1 MSKPSPFRVV
11 PRAVWFF
18 LSEDRRSY
26 VLHLS
31 VFLLGQAYEFVPP
44 LLIGMMVNVLLAHQ
58 PADSLWPLAW
68 IIGGLAVTSAVNA
81 LLRLRSRRKLGQYA
95 VSARYRAKVWGFER
109 LMDFSL
115 GWHQQEGTG
124 NKAQR
129 ILTGSDAVRDWTNF
143 HNDFVPPF
151 IAFVGT
157 ALACVL
163 LHPLTIVFFLAY
175 VGGLAAIEMRFDRA
189 AARLSQTLNA
199 SAEQASGVM
208 VETAAN
214 ILAVK
219 ALGAGRHMTG
229 RVEQRESVT
238 RDLGHARV
246 KLYTGK
252 WMWFQVH
259 NAVAWAAFLAGLAA
273 AVLQD
278 VLSVGMVV
286 AYTTYF
292 NNLRSAAMN
301 FTDRFQVLVERYADL
316 SRLMP
321 LFDHVEQ
328 RPGEDEFPLE
338 WQALVADDVRLDFDG
353 RPALEQLDLCVPRG
367 ERLGIAGASGS
378 GKSTLVR
385 LILGLYVPQR
395 GSIALQAGTVHTEL
409 SHIRHEALSTN
420 VSVVLQETELFN
432 LSLRE
437 NITLMREVDPTLF
450 AQACH
455 IACLDDL
462 IARLPQGANTVVGE
476 RGCALSGGER
486 QRVGIARALCRTP
499 QILLLDEATAALDGH
514 TEAIVM
520 SRLLGSLPAHT
531 TLLVVAHR
539 LSTLRGMSRIAVME
553 HGRIVEV
560 GAFDALAQHGRFA
573 DMLAQQGMASTAV

>member
-1 MSKPSPFRVV
+1 MSKPSSFRIV

-26 VLHLS
+26 LLHLTL
-31 VFLLGQAYEFVPP
+31 FLLGQAYEFVPP

-58 PADSLWPLAW
+58 RGDSLWPLVW
-68 IIGGLAVTSAVNA
+68 IIGGLAVTSAINA

-115 GWHQQEGTG
+115 DWHHQEGTG

-129 ILTGSDAVRDWTNF
+129 ILTGSEAVRDWTNF

-157 ALACVL
+157 ALACAML
-163 LHPLTIVFFLAY
+163 APATIVFFVLY
-175 VGGLAAIEMRFDRA
+175 VGGLAAIEIRFDRA
-189 AARLSQTLNA
+189 AARLSQNLNA

-219 ALGAGRHMTG
+219 ALGAGQHMAG

-259 NAVAWAAFLAGLAA
+259 NAAAWAVFLAGLAA
-273 AVLQD
+273 AVLHD

-292 NNLRSAAMN
+292 NNMRSAAMN
-301 FTDRFQVLVERYADL
+301 FTDRFQSLVERYADL

-328 RPGEDEFPLE
+328 RPGEEDFPLE
-338 WQALVADDVRLDFDG
+338 WQALVADDVHLAFDG
-353 RPALEQLDLCVPRG
+353 RPALQGLDLCVQRG
-367 ERLGIAGASGS
+367 ERIGFAGASGS

-385 LILGLYVPQR
+385 LMLGLYAPQR
-395 GSIALQAGTVHTEL
+395 GSIALQTGFVRTEL
-409 SHIRHEALSTN
+409 SHIRPEVLSTN

-437 NITLMREVDPTLF
+437 NITLMREVDPNLF

-455 IACLDDL
+455 VACLDEL
-462 IARLPQGANTVVGE
+462 IARLPQGAETVVGE
-476 RGCALSGGER
+476 RGYALSGGER
-486 QRVGIARALCRTP
+486 QRVGVARALCRAP
-499 QILLLDEATAALDGH
+499 QILILDEATAALDGH
-514 TEAIVM
+514 TEATVM
-520 SRLLGSLPAHT
+520 SRLLDSLPAHT

-539 LSTLRGMSRIAVME
+539 LSTLRGRWRIAVME
-553 HGRIVEV
+553 QGRIVEID
-560 GAFDALAQHGRFA
+560 AFDALAGHGRFA
-573 DMLAQQGMASTAV
+573 DMLAQQGMTTTLA